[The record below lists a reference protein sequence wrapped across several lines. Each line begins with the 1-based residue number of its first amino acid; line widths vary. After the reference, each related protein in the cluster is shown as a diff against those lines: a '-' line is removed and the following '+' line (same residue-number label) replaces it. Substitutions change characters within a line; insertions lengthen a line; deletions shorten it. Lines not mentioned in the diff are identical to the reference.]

1 MAACG
6 LDPSRRESTDSLS
19 NVSLRQNSPYGR
31 AVVLT
36 MVEFAA
42 AMMMQVQNFNRGSFQ
57 SLNLRIGE
65 LLIKTS
71 FLSSDILIIYLSS
84 NWQNCLTATID
95 FYGHT

>member
-6 LDPSRRESTDSLS
+6 LDPSRRESIDSLS
-19 NVSLRQNSPYGR
+19 DVCVRQNSSYGR

-57 SLNLRIGE
+57 SLNLRIGKFWHMTPSKLLKCE
-65 LLIKTS
+65 LRLFIGMVKW
-71 FLSSDILIIYLSS
+71 FIIELP
-84 NWQNCLTATID
+84 T
-95 FYGHT
+95 